1 MCAVT
6 CFNLSDL
13 GLALSKGPVGF
24 AHGQAA
30 FPPPQAMPAAA
41 PSPPNIARWSHH
53 QCSLHWPEEEKPAFS
68 FRLQLQEGGLAAMSW
83 AWQGASLA
91 LALPPTLHGS
101 IPLGRAHF
109 LLRAAP
115 VATTVQD
122 VSCSLSPRDST
133 RSTEGRQARRQ
144 P

>member
-1 MCAVT
+1 M
-6 CFNLSDL
+6 L
-13 GLALSKGPVGF
+13 LALAGGRETSLF
-24 AHGQAA
+24 LQTAA
-30 FPPPQAMPAAA
+30 
-41 PSPPNIARWSHH
+41 SG
-53 QCSLHWPEEEKPAFS
+53 
-68 FRLQLQEGGLAAMSW
+68 GGLAAMSW
-83 AWQGASLA
+83 AWLGASLA
-91 LALPPTLHGS
+91 LAPPPTLHGS